1 MNDIT
6 TVDIVIATRGR
17 GDLIDGTIESL
28 RRCAHTDFIL
38 WIIDQSD
45 DAATKR
51 AVERHSAIDARVKY
65 LYTDQ
70 RGISVSR
77 NIGVRAGH
85 APYLLFTDDDCVV
98 KPDWID
104 IMVGELARDDT
115 WAVFGKVIPDENYHP
130 PLAANVTP
138 VHRSIPMAL
147 KDSPDRKVY
156 VGSRLNLGF
165 GHGASFG
172 MRRDRFEQLGGYD
185 ELLGVGGKLRSWND
199 RDIGYR
205 ILKRGGR
212 IVYTPAAVM
221 YHLHWRGWEETR
233 RTYRNYATGCGAA
246 AGKYLRCG
254 DWVGAYILIEWFL
267 DQGLRQILSGL
278 VKWRSRQKI
287 EVGLAQLIY
296 PWRGLIDGAKYPIDR
311 ERLMYRS
318 A

>member
-1 MNDIT
+1 MSES

-28 RRCAHTDFIL
+28 RRCAHTDFTL
-38 WIIDQSD
+38 WIVDQSD
-45 DAATKR
+45 DDATQR

-65 LYTDQ
+65 LYSAQ

-77 NIGVRAGH
+77 NIGVAAGH
-85 APYLLFTDDDCVV
+85 ALHLLFTDDDCVV
-98 KPDWID
+98 EPDWID
-104 IMVGELARDDT
+104 VMVSELKRDDT

-130 PLAANVTP
+130 PIAAHVTP
-138 VHRSIPMAL
+138 VDHSIPMAL

-156 VGSRLNLGF
+156 EGSRRNLGF

-254 DWVGAYILIEWFL
+254 DWVGAYILAEWLL
-267 DQGLRQILSGL
+267 DQGVRQILSGL
-278 VKWRSRQKI
+278 LKWHSRQKI
-287 EVGLAQLIY
+287 EVGIAQLIY
-296 PWRGLIDGAKYPIDR
+296 PWRGLIDGAKYPIER
-311 ERLMYRS
+311 ERLMYRR